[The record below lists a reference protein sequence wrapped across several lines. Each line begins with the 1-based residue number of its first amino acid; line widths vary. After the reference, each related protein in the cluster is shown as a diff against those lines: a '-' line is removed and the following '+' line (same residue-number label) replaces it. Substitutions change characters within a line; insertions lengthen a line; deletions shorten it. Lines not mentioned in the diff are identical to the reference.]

1 MKTGSY
7 FPMGKTKANFLTN
20 KFIHRSLG
28 VTIMPLDYEIL
39 RIIWWALLGVLLI
52 GFAVMDG
59 FDLGVAMWLPWL
71 AKTDMERRVMINSI
85 GATWEGN
92 QVWFILGGGAIF
104 AAWPA
109 LYALSFSGFYLAML
123 LVLLAL
129 ILRPVGFKYR
139 SKLTHRK
146 WRSTWDYSLFVG
158 GFVPTLIFGVA
169 VGNVLQG
176 VPFHFDESLRPFYT
190 GTFLALLNPFALLCG
205 VLSVLMLAMHGA
217 FYLSLK
223 TEGYL
228 QQRAIKAAKASA
240 LLTVS
245 LFIGAGLWLYYGF
258 EGYYLTSLMP
268 HDGPSNPLY
277 KTVIRQSGA
286 WFANYQHIPA
296 TIAAPMMGIVAA
308 ILATGFSR
316 YAGVAFVF
324 SSMSVIGIIATV
336 GVSMFPFILPSSSNP
351 EQSLLVWDSSSSH
364 LTLFIMLSATMVF
377 LPVILVYTAWVY
389 RVLRGKVTEATIVN
403 SRDTAY

>member
-1 MKTGSY
+1 
-7 FPMGKTKANFLTN
+7 
-20 KFIHRSLG
+20 
-28 VTIMPLDYEIL
+28 MPLDYETL

-71 AKTDMERRVMINSI
+71 AKTDMERRIMINSI
-85 GATWEGN
+85 GPTWEGN

-123 LVLLAL
+123 LILLAL

-139 SKLTHRK
+139 SKLTSRT
-146 WRSTWDYSLFVG
+146 WRNFWDYSLFVG
-158 GFVPTLIFGVA
+158 GFIPSLIFGVA

-205 VLSVLMLAMHGA
+205 LLSVLMLAMHGA
-217 FYLSLK
+217 FYLNLK

-228 QQRAIKAAKASA
+228 QQRAKGAAMVSA
-240 LLTVS
+240 LLTVM

-258 EGYYLTSLMP
+258 EGYYLTSLTP

-277 KTVIRQSGA
+277 KAVVRQSGA
-286 WFANYQHIPA
+286 WFTNYQTIPA
-296 TIAAPMMGIVAA
+296 AMAVPIAGSVAA
-308 ILATGFSR
+308 ILAVGCIR
-316 YAGVAFVF
+316 YAGF
-324 SSMSVIGIIATV
+324 SFLLSSISVIGIIATV

-351 EQSLLVWDSSSSH
+351 EQSLLVWDSSSSQR
-364 LTLFIMLSATMVF
+364 TLFIMLSVTVVF
-377 LPVILVYTAWVY
+377 MPIILAYTAWVY
-389 RVLRGKVTEATIVN
+389 RVLRGKVTETTIIDN
-403 SRDTAY
+403 HDTAY